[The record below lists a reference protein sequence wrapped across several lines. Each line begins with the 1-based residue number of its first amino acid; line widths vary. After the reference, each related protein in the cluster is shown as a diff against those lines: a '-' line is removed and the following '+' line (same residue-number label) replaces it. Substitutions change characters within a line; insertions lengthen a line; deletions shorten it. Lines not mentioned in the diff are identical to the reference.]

1 MRSIVLIGHLIV
13 GVLLVP
19 AIAAA
24 NATATVETVGQG
36 CQYARL
42 QDAIDAAGTTDPFEI
57 HVLAT
62 YYGAPVSYANK
73 WIEIIGGFPTCDAA
87 APLPFDGSN
96 LDALSKIDGAQNP
109 GHPAINVSGNS
120 RLGLN
125 NFQLLNAT
133 HPGANGGG
141 ISYNGSGDHS
151 YLALKNVNIY
161 NNSAERG
168 GGVFFRGTATSS
180 NVMLI
185 DDNTWIYFNTASASG
200 GGIRLEGNVV
210 LTAIGVQSTIS
221 YNTAAQTSS
230 DGAGG
235 GIQLRD
241 STVANVGSP
250 GVDGYAYIDHNFA
263 RVGGGVA
270 VQNDATLNLYSSRA
284 EQQGRIENNNAAD
297 SGGGVFVDPRDGIP
311 TLCMVGGAISGN
323 TAGSGAAIE
332 VDPVDDDSHPAKVL
346 IGANDTVCSEQGL
359 PQFAACLPGRPCN
372 TIDLNQ
378 NLLSNFSSSGI
389 IDLYNKNTTASI
401 RYLAMRGNAGGDA
414 IFSNNGTEPIDV
426 TSSILTNNNLTDD
439 LVFSLNFGPVKFLGC
454 SIGGNHIPAGNKIF
468 NGYGPLELTN
478 TVVWQPANTTMNRSS
493 VVTLNNF
500 ISSDASHFNPASFA
514 GFHNVL
520 SADPKFIDAEGGDLH
535 LNDNSPAIDAAATG
549 TGTDLDLLPRGIDV
563 AQGSSSPN
571 LGPFDLGAY
580 EVQYIANVPG
590 DVIFASGFD
599 GVANR

>member
-1 MRSIVLIGHLIV
+1 MQGIYSRSIGMLALSALLAA
-13 GVLLVP
+13 GVHS
-19 AIAAA
+19 A
-24 NATATVETVGQG
+24 NAAIFTVGNL
-36 CQYARL
+36 CQYAQL
-42 QDAIDAAGTTDPFEI
+42 QDAIDASGTTGPFEI
-57 HVLAT
+57 HVLAS
-62 YYGAPVSYANK
+62 YRGAPVSYSDK
-73 WIEIIGGFPTCDAA
+73 WIEIIGGFPTCNAA

-168 GGVFFRGTATSS
+168 AGVFFRGTATSS

-270 VQNDATLNLYSSRA
+270 VQNDATLNLYSILPG
-284 EQQGRIENNNAAD
+284 QLGRIENNNAASD
-297 SGGGVFVDPRDGIP
+297 GGGVYVDPQGGVPHLCIAGGGINGNQASDGS
-311 TLCMVGGAISGN
+311 AIDVTEGRSAVLVDSDERTCN
-323 TAGSGAAIE
+323 AA
-332 VDPVDDDSHPAKVL
+332 
-346 IGANDTVCSEQGL
+346 GL
-359 PQFAACLPGRPCN
+359 PQFSPCVAGAPCN
-372 TIDLNQ
+372 TFDLNHGIPGSSAL
-378 NLLSNFSSSGI
+378 NSALSMAGLDNESSVM
-389 IDLYNKNTTASI
+389 I
-401 RYLAMRGNAGGDA
+401 RNVAMRGNSGSGLVVLGSELEKRLENCM
-414 IFSNNGTEPIDV
+414 I
-426 TSSILTNNNLTDD
+426 TNNTVSRSLVDSVFGKLTM
-439 LVFSLNFGPVKFLGC
+439 SGC
-454 SIGGNHIPAGNKIF
+454 SIGGNYLEDGKPAIASSGYPIDLINSVIWEPGHTTFDLHSHNTRLF
-468 NGYGPLELTN
+468 NVIATDAASFLAGDFGGLTN
-478 TVVWQPANTTMNRSS
+478 VS
-493 VVTLNNF
+493 
-500 ISSDASHFNPASFA
+500 
-514 GFHNVL
+514 
-520 SADPKFIDAEGGDLH
+520 SADPQFNNAAAGDLH
-535 LNDNSPAIDAAATG
+535 LQDASPAIDAAAAG
-549 TGTDLDLLPRGIDV
+549 LSSDLDSLPRGVDV
-563 AQGSSSPN
+563 AQGPASPN
-571 LGPFDLGAY
+571 LGPYDLGAY
-580 EVQYIANVPG
+580 EVQHLTHVPD
-590 DVIFASGFD
+590 DVIFADGFGD
-599 GVANR
+599 TPSR